1 MPTNH
6 ARLPRRATR
15 KPAAGQ
21 MIIAPVSQL
30 SRWVNRGLL
39 VTGVGLVSAGLYQG
53 GTHLSAQQVERL
65 TVKGDVQHIDI
76 EAIQSRFA
84 LRVAAG
90 FLATNL
96 TDLRHELES
105 LPWVYRVNTRRR
117 WPAEIEVTLTE
128 QRPLA
133 RWGEGGYLNHEGE
146 VFAATPDPLYQD
158 LPLLIG
164 PDGAEVSLMR
174 RYQTLEGLLEPTGLQ
189 ISELSLDPLGQVSVR
204 FDSGLSLLLGAKD
217 ISHRVKRFKRLW
229 EEDLPAQAM
238 AKVDLRYEYGAAV
251 TFSDAE
257 LAMEGAQN
265 RGEG

>member
-1 MPTNH
+1 MPSND

-15 KPAAGQ
+15 KASAGQ
-21 MIIAPVSQL
+21 VTTVPVSRL
-30 SRWVNRGLL
+30 RRWVNRSLL
-39 VTGVGLVSAGLYQG
+39 ATGVALVSVGLYRG

-65 TVKGDVQHIDI
+65 TVMGDVQHIDI
-76 EAIQSRFA
+76 EAIQSRLA
-84 LRVAAG
+84 PRIAAG
-90 FLATNL
+90 FLATDL

-146 VFAATPDPLYQD
+146 VFAATADPLYQD

-164 PDGAEVSLMR
+164 PDGAEGSLMR
-174 RYQTLEGLLEPTGLQ
+174 RYQALAGLLEPTGLQ
-189 ISELSLDPLGQVSVR
+189 ISELSLDPLGQVAVR

-217 ISHRVKRFKRLW
+217 ISHRVTRFKRLW
-229 EEDLPAQAM
+229 EEELPAQAV

-257 LAMEGAQN
+257 LAMQGAQN